1 LRSPYGAAVA
11 LRGRRKAGKGRRKA
25 GKGRR
30 KAVPLPRIIEK
41 ILGAGVKVSDYRP
54 AMRSAARKA
63 SATASPGVEAWMI
76 PVSSV
81 P

>member
-11 LRGRRKAGKGRRKA
+11 LRGRGKA

-41 ILGAGVKVSDYRP
+41 IRIAGQRL
-54 AMRSAARKA
+54 
-63 SATASPGVEAWMI
+63 
-76 PVSSV
+76 
-81 P
+81 